1 MLCWSRNTFPPQ
13 FFQLLIQILHVIFIL
28 QVRSLALI
36 FLLVRFHFAHA
47 LPARADEARRCF
59 WVSAQLSGHI
69 FLREPRR
76 LSSCSHSGLQPGS
89 ETKTNNDHE
98 SVFKSGCV

>member
-1 MLCWSRNTFPPQ
+1 MLCWSRNRFPPQ
-13 FFQLLIQILHVIFIL
+13 FFQLLIHLLHVIFIL
-28 QVRSLALI
+28 QVRSLALV

-59 WVSAQLSGHI
+59 WVSAQLSGHM
-69 FLREPRR
+69 FLREPRP

-98 SVFKSGCV
+98 RVFKSGCV